1 MKPAV
6 KAIVSFT
13 SDRLKEKRIIKMA
26 KSDSISIYSYKT
38 FVNIY
43 RIFFQSVSLLCEY
56 YHYVNMAYNIAI
68 IAWIIFLWKLFETK

>member
-26 KSDSISIYSYKT
+26 KSDSISIIQLQ
-38 FVNIY
+38 N
-43 RIFFQSVSLLCEY
+43 LCEY
-56 YHYVNMAYNIAI
+56 LPHLFSKVFHYESIIIMWIWHI